1 MLCPKC
7 HRPLADESD
16 GPYICCAGASMQWQC
31 RQCAKVSEGFAL
43 PYGRCPHCNGEL
55 ALREGG
61 AASSDDARSIHAVRM
76 AFEIELGGRAFYQR
90 AAAASADDA
99 ALRALFERFAVME
112 GEHMETL
119 ARRYHLDIPDPS
131 PDFRIEVAAIFA
143 DVPHAPRGG
152 VDTGEDLFRIAIAL
166 EHRAAAFFTE
176 HAARAPQGAPEQL
189 LFQEL
194 AAEECEHAELLTTE
208 QARWRERRPGLFGH
222 EQPATGQV
230 PINAAELVLAGK
242 PADRIAIECGGQ
254 RITYGEL
261 TDRVARAAGLWR
273 QRGLHSGDRVAVKLP
288 DGIDWVVAFLGA
300 IWAGGVAVAVNPH
313 IPASEW
319 QFILEQAGFN
329 VILAESDADTPEPWR
344 SRVVLVDE
352 GRRAVAAA
360 QPIAPMRLD
369 PETPAFWCHS
379 SGTSGRPKAV
389 VHAHRFA
396 REVQRVSVERLG
408 LVPDDRLFA
417 SSRLFF
423 SYPQTNI
430 FFAGLKLGATLLLDP
445 QWPTA
450 ASVVATVQQMKATVL
465 FSVPS
470 LYRVLLAD
478 GHAPQLAAAGVRRC
492 ISAGE
497 ALPAALRQGWADA
510 SGIQIIDGY
519 GASEVLVLVLTSVAG
534 DDGLKPSP
542 GVTVRPVDPEAAR
555 EGLPS
560 RLCIEV
566 STLALGYLDQP
577 AAQADSFRNGTFCP
591 ADLFV
596 ATPGGG
602 WRFAGREDA
611 LVKIKGRWVN
621 LVELEQRLSQDVP
634 GLAEAACAC
643 VPDADGLDIVA
654 VFYAPQPGRGDE
666 VARALRDRCETLPS
680 YQRPKLFQAIDTLP
694 RTATGKLVR
703 RRLVDMARPGH

>member
-1 MLCPKC
+1 MLCPRC
-7 HRPLADESD
+7 QRPLEDTSEGA
-16 GPYICCAGASMQWQC
+16 YICCAGATLRWRCTGCS
-31 RQCAKVSEGFAL
+31 KVSEGFAF
-43 PYGRCPHCNGEL
+43 PYRRCPSCAGTLQLLEDAAAL
-55 ALREGG
+55 APTSG
-61 AASSDDARSIHAVRM
+61 AAALAGVRT

-90 AAAASADDA
+90 AAAEAGNAEMA
-99 ALRALFERFAVME
+99 QLFGRFALME

-119 ARRYHLDIPDPS
+119 SQRYHIDVPPPS
-131 PDFRIEVAAIFA
+131 PEFRREVAALYA
-143 DVPHAPRGG
+143 NVSDRPQEP
-152 VDTGEDLFRIAIAL
+152 DNLFRIAIGL
-166 EHRAAAFFTE
+166 EQRAAGYFAE
-176 HAARAPQGAPEQL
+176 HAARLPAGSAEQRL
-189 LFQEL
+189 YQEL
-194 AAEECEHAELLTTE
+194 AAEEREHAELLTTE
-208 QARWRERRPGLFGH
+208 WERWRNGRPALMS
-222 EQPATGQV
+222 PAAPLEPVSGQGC
-230 PINAAELVLAGK
+230 NAALQLVDRD
-242 PADRIAIECGGQ
+242 PARIALECAGQ
-254 RITYGEL
+254 RLSYGEL
-261 TDRVARAAGLWR
+261 RERTARAAGLWR
-273 QRGLHSGDRVAVKLP
+273 SRGLRRGDRVAVKLP

-300 IWAGGVAVAVNPH
+300 IWAGGVAVAVNPQ
-313 IPASEW
+313 IPAPEW

-329 VILAESDADTPEPWR
+329 VILSETDADTPEPWK

-396 REVQRVSVERLG
+396 KDVHRVSVERLG
-408 LVPDDRLFA
+408 LVPEDRLFA

-423 SYPQTNI
+423 AYPQTNI

-450 ASVVATVQQMKATVL
+450 ASVVATAQQMKATVL

-478 GHAPQLAAAGVRRC
+478 GHAQQLAAAGVRRC

-621 LVELEQRLSQDVP
+621 LVELEQCLSQDVP

>member
-1 MLCPKC
+1 
-7 HRPLADESD
+7 
-16 GPYICCAGASMQWQC
+16 
-31 RQCAKVSEGFAL
+31 
-43 PYGRCPHCNGEL
+43 
-55 ALREGG
+55 
-61 AASSDDARSIHAVRM
+61 
-76 AFEIELGGRAFYQR
+76 
-90 AAAASADDA
+90 
-99 ALRALFERFAVME
+99 
-112 GEHMETL
+112 
-119 ARRYHLDIPDPS
+119 
-131 PDFRIEVAAIFA
+131 
-143 DVPHAPRGG
+143 
-152 VDTGEDLFRIAIAL
+152 
-166 EHRAAAFFTE
+166 
-176 HAARAPQGAPEQL
+176 
-189 LFQEL
+189 
-194 AAEECEHAELLTTE
+194 
-208 QARWRERRPGLFGH
+208 
-222 EQPATGQV
+222 
-230 PINAAELVLAGK
+230 
-242 PADRIAIECGGQ
+242 
-254 RITYGEL
+254 
-261 TDRVARAAGLWR
+261 VARAAGLWR
-273 QRGLHSGDRVAVKLP
+273 QRGLHTGDRVAVKLP

-300 IWAGGVAVAVNPH
+300 IWAGGVAVAVNPQ
-313 IPASEW
+313 IPAPEW

-329 VILAESDADTPEPWR
+329 VILAETDADTPEPWK

-396 REVQRVSVERLG
+396 KDVHRVSVERLG
-408 LVPDDRLFA
+408 LVPEDRLFA

-423 SYPQTNI
+423 AYPQTNI

-450 ASVVATVQQMKATVL
+450 ASVVATAQQMKATVL

-478 GHAPQLAAAGVRRC
+478 GHAQQLAAAGVRRC

-621 LVELEQRLSQDVP
+621 LVELEQCLSQDVP

-666 VARALRDRCETLPS
+666 VARALRERCETLAVLPAS
-680 YQRPKLFQAIDTLP
+680 QAL
-694 RTATGKLVR
+694 
-703 RRLVDMARPGH
+703 PGHRHPATHRHRQAGAASAGRHGPARALTFAAALHHA